1 MIWPSAFL
9 VTVQFMFLCALLS
22 AAIGLPQAMMLWMLS
37 QQRGVGRGQ
46 RLAGWGLSYSLL
58 AAIAC
63 LATPLILHAAAWEAT
78 AGKFGWTTFT
88 QTGARDYSGWGG
100 QYGGMVAAL
109 WVHGLFG
116 SQIVALLTFYGVRRV
131 PQEISEQAAFDGG
144 LLWRWWRVLLPIAMP
159 WACLGV
165 LASAMLAATEMTVV
179 DLYGVRTLADEF
191 YLVHAAQPSLASIT
205 MLLVLPVTLLIVA
218 ACLMLLRGRRVT
230 SSLQG
235 FVGQWSHSTERPHL
249 ANEVHRQSVP
259 PLSAAHRGDSV
270 SVAPLSRFA
279 HLAVLCGAVLMAS
292 ISFTVPF
299 LGLLVK
305 AGQEVSVRAA
315 PVNGDKRL
323 ASDEMN
329 IAANEFSP
337 NVSFQPQATAQ
348 PIVEVTWSAAL
359 CWQRL
364 RGGLSDYWP
373 EYQWSVLIGL
383 AAAAFCVP
391 IAWLMAA
398 WTADRPRCQ
407 LAIRCL
413 TLLLFLIP
421 GPLVGM
427 VVVQWFNLSL
437 PGFRTLYQETLIP
450 TILGLSVR
458 GIPLAY
464 WILAA
469 GYASL
474 DGNVRELLRSGGS
487 RVARFWW
494 GDLRLLSKPL
504 LIAVFVTAVAT
515 SGDVPVLKPVI
526 PPSVPTVGIRLFGL
540 LHSGVRDG
548 EATLAFW
555 YIGSI
560 VMMGILVVRV
570 VRGRWS

>member
-9 VTVQFMFLCALLS
+9 VTIQFMLLCALVSTVL
-22 AAIGLPQAMMLWMLS
+22 GLPQAMMLWMLS
-37 QQRGVGRGQ
+37 QQRGFGPRR
-46 RLAGWGLSYSLL
+46 RLAGWVLNYFVL

-100 QYGGMVAAL
+100 QYGGMFAAL
-109 WVHGLFG
+109 WVHALFG
-116 SQIVALLTFYGVRRV
+116 SQIVALLSFYGVRRV
-131 PQEISEQAAFDGG
+131 PQEIVEQSTFDGG

-159 WACLGV
+159 WVFLGV

-218 ACLMLLRGRRVT
+218 ATVMLLHGRRVR
-230 SSLQG
+230 SPLQG
-235 FVGQWSHSTERPHL
+235 YLGQWS
-249 ANEVHRQSVP
+249 QSVEHP
-259 PLSAAHRGDSV
+259 NLAAEVQQATAATSPNGRGV
-270 SVAPLSRFA
+270 HTAAETPLSR
-279 HLAVLCGAVLMAS
+279 LALITVICGAGLFAS
-292 ISFTVPF
+292 ISFAIPF

-305 AGQEVSVRAA
+305 AGQEITVREVTFPEVTVGDAA
-315 PVNGDKRL
+315 AG
-323 ASDEMN
+323 E
-329 IAANEFSP
+329 SP
-337 NVSFQPQATAQ
+337 KDQPLQSEPSSATAR
-348 PIVEVTWSAAL
+348 PTVEVTWSAKL

-364 RGGLSDYWP
+364 RQGLRDYWP
-373 EYQWSVLIGL
+373 EYQWSAFIGL
-383 AAAAFCVP
+383 SAAAFCVP
-391 IAWLMAA
+391 IAWIMAA
-398 WTADRPRCQ
+398 WTANRPRWQ
-407 LAIRCL
+407 RATRCL
-413 TLLLFLIP
+413 TLLAFLIP
-421 GPLVGM
+421 GPLVGV
-427 VVVQWFNLSL
+427 VVVQVFNLPI
-437 PGFRTLYQETLIP
+437 PGFRTLYQGTLIP

-474 DGNVRELLRSGGS
+474 DGNVRDLLRSGGS
-487 RVARFWW
+487 RMARFWW
-494 GDLRLLSKPL
+494 GDLRLLAKPL
-504 LIAVFVTAVAT
+504 LIAAFITAVAT

-560 VMMGILVVRV
+560 VLIGILVVRV
-570 VRGRWS
+570 VRGRW